1 MLTEEKFAVSI
12 TIIIHTSTLPL
23 WESIQMTKILRFT
36 IPSAFAALLGLATAP
51 AQAANVNYIG
61 CGAGATFCTLPQ
73 LWAGGSI
80 TVDED
85 GDGTIDKTFNNWM
98 RTGMWTPPST
108 LRVTAFGGP
117 GPLSAGLT
125 FTTTNGW
132 TVNSAATAF
141 SNSFLFDVVTP
152 PSLALTKMTLELL
165 QSSSTPNT
173 IPGFGFT
180 GVGVT
185 ANTAMVSN
193 GGGNIVPP
201 VITSPLASL
210 APSPSMIN
218 VNVSGTVFGTSNG
231 TANVRQ
237 FQVTFGQRFTI
248 PEPGTVVGLL
258 VVGGL
263 GLAMKRKQQ
272 G

>member
-1 MLTEEKFAVSI
+1 VLTEEKFAVSI

-61 CGAGATFCTLPQ
+61 CGASATFCTLPQ

-85 GDGTIDKTFNNWM
+85 EDGTIDKTFNNWM
-98 RTGMWTPPST
+98 KTGMWTPPST
-108 LRVTAFGGP
+108 LQVTAFGGP

-152 PSLALTKMTLELL
+152 PSLALTKLKLELL
-165 QSSSTPNT
+165 QSSSTAST
-173 IPGFGFT
+173 TGGFT
-180 GVGVT
+180 GVTVS
-185 ANTAMVSN
+185 ANTAVVSN

-218 VNVSGTVFGTSNG
+218 VNVMGSYFAPSNG
-231 TANVRQ
+231 SANVRK

-258 VVGGL
+258 VAGGL

>member
-1 MLTEEKFAVSI
+1 
-12 TIIIHTSTLPL
+12 
-23 WESIQMTKILRFT
+23 MTKLLRFT
-36 IPSAFAALLGLATAP
+36 IPSAFAALLLGLATAP
-51 AQAANVNYIG
+51 AQAATVNYIN

-85 GDGTIDKTFNNWM
+85 MDGTIDKTFNNWM

-108 LRVTAFGGP
+108 LQVTAFGGP
-117 GPLSAGLT
+117 GLSGGLT

-132 TVNSAATAF
+132 TVNNAATAF
-141 SNSFLFDVVTP
+141 TNSFLFDVVTP
-152 PSLALTKMTLELL
+152 PSLALTNLKLELL
-165 QSSSTPNT
+165 QSNSTASTVPFT
-173 IPGFGFT
+173 FT
-180 GVGVT
+180 GVTVQ
-185 ANTAMVSN
+185 ANTATVNN
-193 GGGNIVPP
+193 GGGATVPP
-201 VITSPLASL
+201 IVTSPLSSL

-218 VNVSGTVFGTSNG
+218 VSVAGNVFGASNG

-258 VVGGL
+258 VAGGL

>member
-1 MLTEEKFAVSI
+1 
-12 TIIIHTSTLPL
+12 
-23 WESIQMTKILRFT
+23 MTKLLRFT
-36 IPSAFAALLGLATAP
+36 IPSAVAALLGLATAP

-61 CGAGATFCTLPQ
+61 CANPAFCTLPE

-85 GDGTIDKTFNNWM
+85 MDGTIDKTFNNWM

-117 GPLSAGLT
+117 GLSAGLT

-141 SNSFLFDVVTP
+141 TNSFLFDVVTP
-152 PSLALTKMTLELL
+152 PSLTLTNLTLELL
-165 QSSSTPNT
+165 QSNSTAST
-173 IPGFGFT
+173 TGGFT
-180 GVGVT
+180 GVVVT

-193 GGGNIVPP
+193 GGGVIVPP
-201 VITSPLASL
+201 IVTSPLSSL

-218 VNVSGTVFGTSNG
+218 INVSGTVFPPSNG

-237 FQVTFGQRFTI
+237 FRVTFGQRFTI

-258 VVGGL
+258 AAGGL
-263 GLAMKRKQQ
+263 GLAMKRRQKDS
-272 G
+272 

>member
-1 MLTEEKFAVSI
+1 MK
-12 TIIIHTSTLPL
+12 
-23 WESIQMTKILRFT
+23 MTKILRFT
-36 IPSAFAALLGLATAP
+36 IPSAVAALLGLATAP

-61 CGAGATFCTLPQ
+61 CGASATFCTLPQ

-85 GDGTIDKTFNNWM
+85 EDGTIDKTFNNWM
-98 RTGMWTPPST
+98 KTGMWTPPST
-108 LRVTAFGGP
+108 LQVTAFGGP

-141 SNSFLFDVVTP
+141 TNSFLFDVVTP
-152 PSLALTKMTLELL
+152 PSLALTNLKLELL
-165 QSSSTPNT
+165 QSNSTASTVPFT
-173 IPGFGFT
+173 FT
-180 GVGVT
+180 GVTVQ
-185 ANTAMVSN
+185 ANTATVNN
-193 GGGNIVPP
+193 GGGATVPP
-201 VITSPLASL
+201 IVTSALSSL

-218 VNVSGTVFGTSNG
+218 VSVASNVFGASNG
-231 TANVRQ
+231 TANVRE

-258 VVGGL
+258 AAGGL
-263 GLAMKRKQQ
+263 GLAMKRRQKDS
-272 G
+272 

>member
-36 IPSAFAALLGLATAP
+36 IPSAFAALLLGLATAP

-85 GDGTIDKTFNNWM
+85 EDGTIDKTFNNWM

-117 GPLSAGLT
+117 GLSGGLT

-173 IPGFGFT
+173 TPSFGFT
-180 GVGVT
+180 GVSVT

-193 GGGNIVPP
+193 GGGGTVPP
-201 VITSPLASL
+201 IITSPLASL
-210 APSPSMIN
+210 SPSPSMIN